1 MDDRLERLQKI
12 VQDLE
17 TDDYNKGRR
26 DALDEVMSY
35 SYGMLT
41 AEKYGLRRFIE
52 SKRRGTYRDAVNIAI
67 EALSVDLV
75 RCGGCKWQDKGEN
88 ECEAW
93 NLCALRGYT
102 PTSDNHFCSYG
113 ERRSDD

>member
-26 DALDEVMSY
+26 DALDEVMAY

-41 AEKYGLRRFIE
+41 AEKFGLQHFIE
-52 SKRRGTYRDAVNIAI
+52 SKRRETYRDAVNIAI

-75 RCGGCKWQDKGEN
+75 RCKECKHYNAGF
-88 ECEAW
+88 ECLKEGYGIEYPPTW
-93 NLCALRGYT
+93 FCA
-102 PTSDNHFCSYG
+102 DG